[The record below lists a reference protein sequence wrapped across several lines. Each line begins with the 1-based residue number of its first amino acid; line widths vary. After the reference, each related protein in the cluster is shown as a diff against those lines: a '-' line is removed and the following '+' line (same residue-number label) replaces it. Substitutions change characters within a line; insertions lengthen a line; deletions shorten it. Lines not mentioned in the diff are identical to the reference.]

1 MDTDPQVQDI
11 SHGIVNLC
19 ITEYQSPQILYE
31 LVGIIKKKLTRQ
43 LTGTVIILSN
53 KKYILTVNHG
63 LPIKKIFINDINM
76 TCNISEWAESVIIPL
91 QNEIDTSNYMTFSK
105 WQISM
110 PHILN
115 DMYALINNKLVSL
128 TYVKLHFE
136 PLHLFK
142 NNPYMLY
149 IIAKLPEKYTYEL
162 VSGNSGAPIF
172 IKTPTG
178 NKLVGILTQQ
188 HKEHNIIYIIPI
200 HIFMKA
206 IDKKDNINIYGIDT
220 TKISNINNITK
231 IGRYKVFN
239 DLIIYGPMIFD
250 AALRCRI
257 PLSTYFLIYGDINKK
272 YSITF
277 KKNGETLT
285 EIIDAYIIN
294 KQLPI
299 SPEIRII
306 TQNNKYKVTVGLLH
320 LLKLEHPKLL
330 YKLFEIINRRI
341 ELKETNDFWISL
353 V

>member
-1 MDTDPQVQDI
+1 MDTEPRAQDI
-11 SHGIVNLC
+11 SDELVNLC
-19 ITEYQSPQILYE
+19 ITEYQSPKILYE
-31 LVGIIKKKLTRQ
+31 LERIKKITITRQ
-43 LTGTVIILSN
+43 LTGTVITLSN

-91 QNEIDTSNYMTFSK
+91 QHDTNTTNYISFLK
-105 WQISM
+105 WQIAM

-115 DMYALINNKLVSL
+115 DMYVLLNNKLISL
-128 TYVKLHFE
+128 TYVKLQFE
-136 PLHLFK
+136 PLHMFK

-149 IIAKLPEKYTYEL
+149 IIAKLPKEYTYEL

-178 NKLVGILTQQ
+178 NKLVGILTQH
-188 HKEHNIIYIIPI
+188 HKTHNILYIIPI
-200 HIFMKA
+200 HIFMKS

-220 TKISNINNITK
+220 TIISNINNITK
-231 IGRYKVFN
+231 IGRYKIFN
-239 DLIIYGPMIFD
+239 DLIYGPMIFD

-272 YSITF
+272 YSVTF
-277 KKNGETLT
+277 KKHGETLT
-285 EIIDAYIIN
+285 EIIDASIIN

-320 LLKLEHPKLL
+320 LLKLTHPKLL

>member
-1 MDTDPQVQDI
+1 M
-11 SHGIVNLC
+11 
-19 ITEYQSPQILYE
+19 
-31 LVGIIKKKLTRQ
+31 KLTRQ
-43 LTGTVIILSN
+43 LTGTVITLSN

-63 LPIKKIFINDINM
+63 LPIKKIFINNIN
-76 TCNISEWAESVIIPL
+76 TSCNITEWAEAVIIPL
-91 QNEIDTSNYMTFSK
+91 QHDTNTTNYISFSK
-105 WQISM
+105 WQIAM

-115 DMYALINNKLVSL
+115 HMYTLINNKLVSL

-149 IIAKLPEKYTYEL
+149 IIAKLPKEYTYEL

-178 NKLVGILTQQ
+178 DKLVGILTQH

-200 HIFMKA
+200 HIFMKS

-239 DLIIYGPMIFD
+239 DLIYGPMIFD

-285 EIIDAYIIN
+285 EIIDASIIN
-294 KQLPI
+294 EQLPI

-306 TQNNKYKVTVGLLH
+306 KQNNKYKVTVGLLH

-330 YKLFEIINRRI
+330 YKLFEIINKRI

>member
-1 MDTDPQVQDI
+1 MDTESQAQDI
-11 SHGIVNLC
+11 SDELVNLC
-19 ITEYQSPQILYE
+19 ITEYQSPKISYE
-31 LVGIIKKKLTRQ
+31 LVEIKTKLIRQ
-43 LTGTVIILSN
+43 LTGTVITLSN

-63 LPIKKIFINDINM
+63 LPIKKIFINDIN
-76 TCNISEWAESVIIPL
+76 TSCNISEWAEAVIIPL
-91 QNEIDTSNYMTFSK
+91 QNEIDTSNYISFSK
-105 WQISM
+105 WQIAM

-128 TYVKLHFE
+128 TFVKLHFG
-136 PLHLFK
+136 PLHLFTY
-142 NNPYMLY
+142 NPYMLY
-149 IIAKLPEKYTYEL
+149 IIAKLPKEYTYEL

-178 NKLVGILTQQ
+178 NKLVGILTQH

-200 HIFMKA
+200 HIFMKS

-239 DLIIYGPMIFD
+239 DLIYGPMIFD

-277 KKNGETLT
+277 KKNGEILT

-320 LLKLEHPKLL
+320 LLKLTQPKLL

>member
-1 MDTDPQVQDI
+1 MDTEPRAQDI
-11 SHGIVNLC
+11 SDELVNLC
-19 ITEYQSPQILYE
+19 ITEYQSPKILYKLE
-31 LVGIIKKKLTRQ
+31 RIKKITITRQ
-43 LTGTVIILSN
+43 LTGTVITLSN

-63 LPIKKIFINDINM
+63 LPIKKIFINDINIS
-76 TCNISEWAESVIIPL
+76 CNISEWAESVIIPL
-91 QNEIDTSNYMTFSK
+91 QYETNITNYISFSK
-105 WQISM
+105 WQIAM

-115 DMYALINNKLVSL
+115 DMYVLLNNKLISL

-149 IIAKLPEKYTYEL
+149 IIAKLPKEYTYEL
-162 VSGNSGAPIF
+162 VSGNSGTPIF
-172 IKTPTG
+172 IKTLTG
-178 NKLVGILTQQ
+178 DKLVGILTQH
-188 HKEHNIIYIIPI
+188 HKEHNVVYIIPI
-200 HIFMKA
+200 HIFMKS

-239 DLIIYGPMIFD
+239 DLIYGPMIFD

-272 YSITF
+272 YSVTF

-285 EIIDAYIIN
+285 EIIDASIFN
-294 KQLPI
+294 EELSI
-299 SPEIRII
+299 SPEIKII
-306 TQNNKYKVTVGLLH
+306 KQNNKYKVTVGLLH
-320 LLKLEHPKLL
+320 LLKLTHPKLL
-330 YKLFEIINRRI
+330 YKLFEIINKRI

>member
-1 MDTDPQVQDI
+1 MDTDPQARDI
-11 SHGIVNLC
+11 SDELVNLC
-19 ITEYQSPQILYE
+19 ITEYQSPKISYE
-31 LVGIIKKKLTRQ
+31 LVEIKNMKLTRQ
-43 LTGTVIILSN
+43 LTGTVITSSN

-63 LPIKKIFINDINM
+63 LPIKKIFMNSIN
-76 TCNISEWAESVIIPL
+76 TFCNISEWAEAVIIPL
-91 QNEIDTSNYMTFSK
+91 QNDIDTSNYMTFSK
-105 WQISM
+105 WQIAM

-128 TYVKLHFE
+128 TFVKLHFG
-136 PLHLFK
+136 PLHLFTDY
-142 NNPYMLY
+142 PYMLY
-149 IIAKLPEKYTYEL
+149 IIAKLPKEYTYEL

-178 NKLVGILTQQ
+178 NKLVGILTQH
-188 HKEHNIIYIIPI
+188 HKEHNVIYIIPI
-200 HIFMKA
+200 HIFMKS

-239 DLIIYGPMIFD
+239 DLIYGPMIFD

-320 LLKLEHPKLL
+320 LLKLTHPKLL

>member
-1 MDTDPQVQDI
+1 MT
-11 SHGIVNLC
+11 
-19 ITEYQSPQILYE
+19 
-31 LVGIIKKKLTRQ
+31 
-43 LTGTVIILSN
+43 TGTFGRPT
-53 KKYILTVNHG
+53 KDCFFF
-63 LPIKKIFINDINM
+63 FIN
-76 TCNISEWAESVIIPL
+76 
-91 QNEIDTSNYMTFSK
+91 QK
-105 WQISM
+105 Q
-110 PHILN
+110 
-115 DMYALINNKLVSL
+115 
-128 TYVKLHFE
+128 
-136 PLHLFK
+136 
-142 NNPYMLY
+142 
-149 IIAKLPEKYTYEL
+149 
-162 VSGNSGAPIF
+162 
-172 IKTPTG
+172 
-178 NKLVGILTQQ
+178 
-188 HKEHNIIYIIPI
+188 HNIIYIIPI

-239 DLIIYGPMIFD
+239 DLIIYRPMIFD
-250 AALRCRI
+250 TALRCRI

-272 YSITF
+272 YNITF

-285 EIIDAYIIN
+285 EIIDASIIN
-294 KQLPI
+294 EQLPI